1 MESIQLTYPSTQEG
15 QEFMMDN
22 KPTAVKQWLEDL
34 TFTDITLSL
43 THLLQAARTFNRSEC
58 KLSHREENL
67 ATLNQGY
74 LQMSRH
80 FRQHDDQRVANPDR
94 EQFKLLSQLTSEM
107 AYGYK
112 RVIHELAEQKV
123 ALRRHARLAFAIN
136 QTQHYLGLH
145 LIEHYQQY
153 APVPSYI
160 WHELH
165 KLYHFAEQENLHK
178 RQQNSTGDILQA
190 LDTIE
195 NTYKRNCLMS
205 VINPYH
211 IEGNLHWHLF
221 KYFGHW
227 SKATC
232 LSSDLKQYSDSEC
245 FIIDLLSSRHPE
257 YIDADIEY
265 EEHSLY
271 RLLITTE
278 LLKELKKQLTYYE
291 QQHKLPQYGFYPSI
305 NGTSGYKLLQQVY
318 AYCDHHIE
326 RNNVRYPSQTSVKVT
341 IGLGP
346 VYKILEEI
354 QSPLQASSPQNNYP
368 HLVQWQAIN
377 YSEGGLCLRQPL
389 ADVTNLNVGN
399 IVFIRKESSQSQGL
413 VGIIR
418 WLNGDR
424 STGATMGVE
433 YLKGKPEPCH
443 YLTKDKDG
451 ETVQHKVI
459 LIKFEAENQTL
470 LVTPKN
476 LIGNKH
482 SLSIQ
487 SANNVTEYHIIST
500 QDCNSLVTVFA
511 VVPNN
516 RDI

>member
-22 KPTAVKQWLEDL
+22 KPTVVKQWLEDL

-43 THLLQAARTFNRSEC
+43 THLLQAAKTFNRSEC
-58 KLSHREENL
+58 KLAHREENL
-67 ATLNQGY
+67 ATLDRGY

-80 FRQHDDQRVANPDR
+80 FRQHHDQRVATPDT
-94 EQFKLLSQLTSEM
+94 EQFQLFSQLTAEM

-112 RVIHELAEQKV
+112 RVIHELAEQKM
-123 ALRRHARLAFAIN
+123 ALKKPSRLAFAIN

-165 KLYHFAEQENLHK
+165 KLYHFAEQEGLHQ
-178 RQQNSTGDILQA
+178 RQQKATGETLQA

-221 KYFGHW
+221 KYFGYW
-227 SKATC
+227 GKTTY
-232 LSSDLKQYSDSEC
+232 LSADLSHYTDSEC
-245 FIIDLLSSRHPE
+245 FIINLLGSHPPE
-257 YIDADIEY
+257 YAATDIEY
-265 EEHSLY
+265 EEHNLY

-278 LLKELKKQLTYYE
+278 LLKELKKQLIYYE
-291 QQHKLPQYGFYPSI
+291 QHHKLPQYGFYPSI
-305 NGTSGYKLLQQVY
+305 DNTSGHKLLQQIY

-326 RNNVRYPSQTSVKVT
+326 RKNIRYPSHSNVKVT

-346 VYKILEEI
+346 VFKTLEDTG
-354 QSPLQASSPQNNYP
+354 SPLQADSSQKDYP
-368 HLVQWQAIN
+368 HLVQWQATN
-377 YSEGGLCLRQPL
+377 YSKGGLCLKQPQ

-418 WLNGDR
+418 WLTGNC
-424 STGATMGVE
+424 STGATMGIE
-433 YLKGKPEPCH
+433 YLKGKPKPCH
-443 YLTKDKDG
+443 YLTKNKYG
-451 ETVQHKVI
+451 ETIQHNVL
-459 LIKFEAENQTL
+459 LIHYETDNQTL

-476 LIGNKH
+476 LIGNKR
-482 SLSIQ
+482 SLGIKTE
-487 SANNVTEYHIIST
+487 NNTAEYHIIST
-500 QDCNSLVTVFA
+500 EDSNSLVTVFA
-511 VVPNN
+511 VVPKNGN
-516 RDI
+516 I